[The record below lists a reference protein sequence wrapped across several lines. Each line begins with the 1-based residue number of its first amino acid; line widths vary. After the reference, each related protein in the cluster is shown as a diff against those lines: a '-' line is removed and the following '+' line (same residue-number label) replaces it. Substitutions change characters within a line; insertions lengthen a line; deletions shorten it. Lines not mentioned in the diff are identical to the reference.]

1 MMLTFV
7 GYLLFLALPITGLL
21 LFSCLFEYNNIGKVK
36 ITLTKVLGSIVDT
49 LSILGII
56 ITVIK
61 YGGIY
66 TYNDTVGKIISIGY
80 KGISV
85 EYNGEY
91 GKETQQI
98 DINISENIKNYKEED
113 TVTIQITCCVFLT
126 EPINFSVIPNEE

>member
-98 DINISENIKNYKEED
+98 DINISENIKNYKEGD

-126 EPINFSVIPNEE
+126 EPINFSVISNEE